1 MPESSTQEGDASSIS
16 VRIVEWLTLDVPF
29 NLRKTVAR
37 VKVWGSMP
45 GLLGWNLVMGISVV
59 ALIAVIAVVAMV
71 LRRNSR

>member
-1 MPESSTQEGDASSIS
+1 
-16 VRIVEWLTLDVPF
+16 
-29 NLRKTVAR
+29 
-37 VKVWGSMP
+37 MP